1 MPRLPFTSTSQPL
14 PIECEK
20 KPSEIV
26 SACITIALA
35 AYILGLVLT
44 IATHSGSGSSALLD
58 RIKGRIFSPWL
69 VPLWLDVGFHYRL
82 TSGQPA
88 DADHVIEVHRT
99 GDSGAGIILFPDNI
113 SGERAMRWRRL
124 ARAIVTGI
132 DDADREGLLPAAIG
146 AGLFDDLG
154 TKDVSLRVLQQPLPE
169 RSTAAVIAPAEVYAA
184 RIRSV
189 GGEVQL
195 IKKEARGALAPLVP
209 QQDNP

>member
-58 RIKGRIFSPWL
+58 RIKVRIFSPWL

-88 DADHVIEVHRT
+88 
-99 GDSGAGIILFPDNI
+99 
-113 SGERAMRWRRL
+113 
-124 ARAIVTGI
+124 
-132 DDADREGLLPAAIG
+132 
-146 AGLFDDLG
+146 
-154 TKDVSLRVLQQPLPE
+154 
-169 RSTAAVIAPAEVYAA
+169 
-184 RIRSV
+184 
-189 GGEVQL
+189 
-195 IKKEARGALAPLVP
+195 
-209 QQDNP
+209 

>member
-1 MPRLPFTSTSQPL
+1 
-14 PIECEK
+14 
-20 KPSEIV
+20 
-26 SACITIALA
+26 
-35 AYILGLVLT
+35 
-44 IATHSGSGSSALLD
+44 
-58 RIKGRIFSPWL
+58 
-69 VPLWLDVGFHYRL
+69 
-82 TSGQPA
+82 
-88 DADHVIEVHRT
+88 
-99 GDSGAGIILFPDNI
+99 
-113 SGERAMRWRRL
+113 MRWRRL

-169 RSTAAVIAPAEVYAA
+169 RSAATVIAPAEVYAA